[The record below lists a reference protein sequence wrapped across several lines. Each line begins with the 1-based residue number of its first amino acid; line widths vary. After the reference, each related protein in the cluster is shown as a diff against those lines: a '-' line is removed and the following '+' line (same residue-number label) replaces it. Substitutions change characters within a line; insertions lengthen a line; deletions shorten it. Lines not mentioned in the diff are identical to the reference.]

1 MPGVPWQEVWE
12 RFDPRGPPRP
22 AWYAP
27 RDPAWSPT
35 GRIARD
41 LARPFGERSFL
52 ILGSLGS
59 GKSTELSRV
68 GPAVGGEHLVLQLDL
83 WAHFEGTLGDPRAMQ
98 DLLPWE
104 VVQVVALGVLRLLD
118 DVGGPAGGQTAALA
132 RDLGTAIRTLA
143 AGSSGDP
150 GPEIDALAIA
160 RLVGLMVVG
169 VAGRVADPSGWT
181 HIAAKAALPHWPV
194 KLGRRRDPGMAY
206 ADQAAPVRALLD
218 VAQRLTDAAR
228 QVFGRPIIL
237 VVDGLDRVQDDE
249 SIAGLFEQ
257 STAIWQLGA
266 PTVLTAPAALRNQV
280 SRIRGAKVVPLDN
293 APVFDRTAP
302 LVPAGWGVAFLRDVF
317 ARRTADLAPGCA
329 APEAIDRLAW
339 ASAGRPR
346 EFVRLV
352 RLAVERAYDAD
363 LPQVDLAVTE
373 EAVTEARKALEFDWD
388 VPARR
393 LLESVMAHPTELP
406 GEERTDSALL
416 ADLIA
421 RNLLLPYPGTG
432 DDEPWWYPNTLLL
445 LRKLR
450 PATG

>member
-1 MPGVPWQEVWE
+1 MGGVPWQEVWE

-22 AWYAP
+22 EWYAP
-27 RDPAWSPT
+27 RESAWSPT

-41 LARPFGERSFL
+41 LARPFGERAFL

-68 GPAVGGEHLVLQLDL
+68 GPSLGSDHVVVQLDL
-83 WAHFEGTLGDPRAMQ
+83 WSHFEGTLGDPRAMQ

-104 VVQVVALGVLRLLD
+104 VVQVVALGLLRLLD
-118 DVGGPAGGQTAALA
+118 DVAAGSTAALA
-132 RDLGTAIRTLA
+132 RDLGSAIRALA
-143 AGSSGDP
+143 SGGAP
-150 GPEIDALAIA
+150 ETVPEIDALVVA
-160 RLVGLMVVG
+160 RLVGLAVVG
-169 VAGRVADPSGWT
+169 LSGADPSGWT
-181 HIAAKAALPHWPV
+181 QIAARTSLPAWPV

-228 QVFGRPIIL
+228 HTFGRPVVL
-237 VVDGLDRVQDDE
+237 VIDGLDRVQDE
-249 SIAGLFEQ
+249 ECIAGLFEQ

-266 PTVLTAPAALRNQV
+266 PTVLTAPAALRNRV
-280 SRIRGAKVVPLDN
+280 SRIRGSKVVPLDN
-293 APVFDRTAP
+293 APVFAPRAP
-302 LVPAGWGVAFLRDVF
+302 LVPDGWGIAFLRDVF
-317 ARRTADLAPGCA
+317 ARRTADLAPGCMAPA
-329 APEAIDRLAW
+329 AVDRLAW

-352 RLAVERAYDAD
+352 RLAVERAYDAA
-363 LPQVDLAVTE
+363 LPSIELALAE

-388 VPARR
+388 VGARR
-393 LLESVMAHPTELP
+393 LLEAVMAHPTELP
-406 GEERTDSALL
+406 NAERDDATQL

-421 RNLLLPYPGTG
+421 RNLLLPYPGLG

-450 PATG
+450 PPGA